1 MDVRKGLNLIVIHS
15 FISLIAQLPSL
26 VSYDD
31 GEAEKTSTK
40 LKLTFK
46 VKVLS
51 TKSDLIIN

>member
-31 GEAEKTSTK
+31 GEAEKTSMK
-40 LKLTFK
+40 LKLMFK